1 MEIDQD
7 LLEKVRTSND
17 EFRKLYDEHLVLK
30 TRVEELNKMKYL
42 TPEQEMEKK
51 TIQKKKL
58 QQKDRMNEIVGEYE
72 ANLH

>member
-7 LLEKVRTSND
+7 LLEKVRTDNN
-17 EFRKLYDEHLVLK
+17 EFRKLYDDHLELK

-42 TPEQEMEKK
+42 TPEQELEKK

>member
-7 LLEKVRTSND
+7 LLEKVKTNND
-17 EFRKLYDEHLVLK
+17 EFRKLYDEHLTLK

-42 TPEQEMEKK
+42 TPDQEMEKK

-72 ANLH
+72 ASLH

>member
-1 MEIDQD
+1 MEINQD

-17 EFRKLYDEHLVLK
+17 EFRKLYDEHLTLK
-30 TRVEELNKMKYL
+30 TRVEELNKMKFL
-42 TPEQEMEKK
+42 TPEQEIEKK

-72 ANLH
+72 ASLH

>member
-7 LLEKVRTSND
+7 LLEKVKTNND
-17 EFRKLYDEHLVLK
+17 EFRKLYDEHLTLK
-30 TRVEELNKMKYL
+30 TRVEELNKMRFL

-51 TIQKKKL
+51 TIKKKKL

>member
-1 MEIDQD
+1 MEINQD
-7 LLEKVRTSND
+7 LLKKVRTGND
-17 EFRKLYDEHLVLK
+17 EFRKLYDEHLSLK
-30 TRVEELNKMKYL
+30 SRVEELNKMKYL

>member
-30 TRVEELNKMKYL
+30 TRVEELNKMKFL
-42 TPEQEMEKK
+42 SPEQEVEKK

-72 ANLH
+72 ASLH

>member
-7 LLEKVRTSND
+7 LLEKVKTNND
-17 EFRKLYDEHLVLK
+17 EFRKLYDEHLTLK
-30 TRVEELNKMKYL
+30 TRVEELNKMRFL
-42 TPEQEMEKK
+42 TPDQEMEKK

>member
-1 MEIDQD
+1 MEINQD
-7 LLEKVRTSND
+7 LLEKVKTNND
-17 EFRKLYDEHLVLK
+17 EFRKLYDEHLTLK
-30 TRVEELNKMKYL
+30 TRVEELNKMRFL

-51 TIQKKKL
+51 TIKKKKL